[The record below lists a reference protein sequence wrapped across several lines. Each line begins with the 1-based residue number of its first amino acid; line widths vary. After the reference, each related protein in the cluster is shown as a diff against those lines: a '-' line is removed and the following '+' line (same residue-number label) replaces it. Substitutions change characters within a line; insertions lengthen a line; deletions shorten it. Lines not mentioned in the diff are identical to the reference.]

1 MGLRLGRHNFTRV
14 VYDESSDVLY
24 ASRPGT
30 ETVRRETTPEDDIW
44 LFDELDH
51 FIGVRLMEPGERY
64 DRDGAVWVSLPT
76 GERERAVGI
85 GVELRGRGRG

>member
-1 MGLRLGRHNFTRV
+1 M
-14 VYDESSDVLY
+14 LY

-30 ETVRRETTPEDDIW
+30 DPVRRETTPEDDIW

>member
-24 ASRPGT
+24 ASQPGT
-30 ETVRRETTPEDDIW
+30 EPARRETTPEDDIW
-44 LFDELDH
+44 LFDERDR
-51 FIGVRLMEPGERY
+51 FVGVRLMEPGERY
-64 DRDGAVWVSLPT
+64 ERDGAVWVSLPT

-85 GVELRGRGRG
+85 QVELRGRGRG